1 MEAKTLK
8 PSKEIY
14 WSHISMSS
22 LMCWLIFFYL
32 DRLFVKGKA
41 RD

>member
-14 WSHISMSS
+14 WSHISMSP
-22 LMCWLIFFYL
+22 LMCWLNFFDL
-32 DRLFVKGKA
+32 DRLLVKGMT